1 MGPQW
6 LPLKPLHWLIF
17 QAFLK
22 GTKLRAEV
30 AVKEMTVGDRPT
42 ETKDW
47 QSAKEFNLSEK
58 SCRASEVRHQ
68 LRKVDKLE
76 EKGKGRG
83 KAKTKLA
90 KKFAIAGPKTM
101 AHVQAL
107 PLAVIANAR
116 SSACTGA
123 CCAFHQGTTTCSA
136 LRSDISCAGKS
147 RASSLR
153 E

>member
-1 MGPQW
+1 
-6 LPLKPLHWLIF
+6 LHWLIF

-47 QSAKEFNLSEK
+47 QSAKEFNLSEEL
-58 SCRASEVRHQ
+58 SRFRSS
-68 LRKVDKLE
+68 E

-136 LRSDISCAGKS
+136 LRSDISCAGKP